1 MKGVRD
7 MDLPKLLAKADMA
20 TRWGVTTQVVHNWE
34 SRHND
39 FPEPVMRVQNGK
51 LPLYLLEDVEKY
63 EQINRLIHKRYKDK

>member
-1 MKGVRD
+1 MK
-7 MDLPKLLAKADMA
+7 LPTLLAKADMA
-20 TRWGVTTQVVHNWE
+20 TRWNVTTQVVHNWE

-63 EQINRLIHKRYKDK
+63 EQINKLIQKRYKDK